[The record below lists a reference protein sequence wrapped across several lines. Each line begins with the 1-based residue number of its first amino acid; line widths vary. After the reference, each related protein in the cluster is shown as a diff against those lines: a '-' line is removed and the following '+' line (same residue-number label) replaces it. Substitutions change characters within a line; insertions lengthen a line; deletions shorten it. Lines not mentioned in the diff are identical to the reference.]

1 LFVRAPTLTVP
12 PRFNR
17 TYRVLQEMAMN
28 DRKVRLPELILAR
41 LSQGAVPVDG
51 LYWYERQGRSWIDRS
66 GDRKALRAKSGIDRR
81 PHDADTDL

>member
-1 LFVRAPTLTVP
+1 MLPE
-12 PRFNR
+12 
-17 TYRVLQEMAMN
+17 EMAMN

-66 GDRKALRAKSGIDRR
+66 ADGEALRANSGIDRR
-81 PHDADTDL
+81 SHDADSQG